1 MLKEEEVIPRI
12 LAIEGRRGRLKN
24 LDPLSS
30 PAADP
35 ARSRRKGR
43 APDEGEADVLSTSE
57 AKLLRK
63 LEAQGTAY
71 DTQTFLK
78 IFRSLTFTVYCNSSS
93 HL

>member
-12 LAIEGRRGRLKN
+12 LAIEGRRGRLKS

-30 PAADP
+30 PAGDP

-43 APDEGEADVLSTSE
+43 APDDSEADVLSTSE

-63 LEAQGTAY
+63 LEAQGTASE
-71 DTQTFLK
+71 TKTFLK
-78 IFRSLTFTVYCNSSS
+78 IFISICYVLKDLV
-93 HL
+93 HPK